1 MKIYFD
7 MVGCRLNQAE
17 IENLAQK
24 FYAHGDEIISDADQA
39 DLIIINTCCVTAKA
53 AADSRKMIRH
63 YAHNTYG
70 QIIVT
75 GCWGTLFSDEAL
87 ALPAVKRLV
96 SNADKEFLVEKT
108 FDLLDT
114 DLRIADVPRI
124 PVEGLRKRTRA
135 FIKVQD
141 GCDQHCTYCLTRI
154 ARGKSTSVTP
164 EKVLTSIDS
173 VVRSGAKEV
182 VLTGVQLGA
191 WGKDLPEK
199 FTIAHLL
206 QEIFRA
212 TQIQRV
218 RLSSIEPWDIDQNF
232 IDLFDNSRLCPH
244 LHIPL
249 QSGSESTLKRMARK
263 TSPVKYELLI
273 NTIRKHGPV
282 IAITTDIIVGFPG
295 ETDCD
300 FEDSLNFVS
309 KLELAGGHVFSYS
322 PMTGTPAAKF
332 PFQIPAAIKKQRS
345 QKMREVFLNART
357 SFMQD
362 LIGKEVSVLWEKSE
376 VKNGQ
381 YYLSGLTDTYMP
393 IKALSKKDLYN
404 QISQVLITDM
414 INDKSLE
421 GTL

>member
-63 YAHNTYG
+63 YAHNTSG

-75 GCWGTLFSDEAL
+75 GCWGTLFRDEAL

-108 FDLLDT
+108 FDLSDT

-154 ARGKSTSVTP
+154 ARGKSYSITP
-164 EKVLTSIDS
+164 EIVLKSIDNAVS
-173 VVRSGAKEV
+173 SGAKEV

-191 WGKDLPEK
+191 WGKDLPDK
-199 FTIAHLL
+199 ITIAHLL
-206 QEIFRA
+206 RTIFLG

-218 RLSSIEPWDIDQNF
+218 RLSSIEPWDIDQNLIEVF
-232 IDLFDNSRLCPH
+232 GNSRLCPH

-249 QSGSESTLKRMARK
+249 QSGSESTLRRMARK
-263 TSPVKYELLI
+263 TSPGKYEFLI
-273 NTIRKHGPV
+273 YTIKKHVPD
-282 IAITTDIIVGFPG
+282 IAITTDLIVGFPG
-295 ETDCD
+295 ETDMD

-309 KLELAGGHVFSYS
+309 ELQLAGGHVFSYS
-322 PMTGTPAAKF
+322 AMAGTPAANF
-332 PFQIPAAIKKQRS
+332 PFQVPAAVKKQRS
-345 QKMREVFLNART
+345 QKMREILLSARI

-376 VKNGQ
+376 LKIGH

-393 IKALSKKDLYN
+393 IKVRSKIDLYN

-414 INDKSLE
+414 INDKFLE